1 MKHVPLYDAKNRLSE
16 LIAEVE
22 AGAAVEITRRGKPVA
37 RLVAAEPLSEVGK
50 RRDIDEA
57 LATLARIRERLDLD
71 GDIKSIARE
80 GLR

>member
-37 RLVAAEPLSEVGK
+37 RLVAAEPLSEGGK